1 MKHRKR
7 NLRTVAY
14 FLIVT
19 ITIVVG
25 LAITLSAGTVDKTPI
40 SSAQVLISVGTGVL
54 AAGLASLAL
63 GVMRWIDDKDADE
76 GSGSIQN
83 LARTLDERF
92 SEANAAEATRVQ
104 ELHARLDT
112 TGQQV
117 TRELERTRVIL
128 SKYTIVDSSPSLR
141 CVSDAG
147 IGVEFRRAFYAS
159 RDSLAPD
166 QTIRVDVL
174 GLKLHRFLND
184 QLDWLRGHGRRI
196 DIRLLLQD
204 PKGAVFTAIC
214 HLEGRDIQVASED
227 AQQTLML
234 LDGGRLED
242 DSWRHEIDDVHI
254 DLRFTG
260 TYQPVTL
267 FRVGGSCCVRPR
279 VSTPLGAA
287 TRFYEKYD
295 QQSGHTY
302 YSVYAAHF
310 TQAWKTSQFVDPF
323 KGSTT

>member
-1 MKHRKR
+1 LKHRKR

-14 FLIVT
+14 FLIVV
-19 ITIVVG
+19 ITIIAG
-25 LAITLSAGTVDKTPI
+25 LAITLSARTVDSNPI

-63 GVMRWIDDKDADE
+63 GVMRWIDDKDSDE

-92 SEANAAEATRVQ
+92 SQASVAEETRIQ
-104 ELHARLDT
+104 ELHARLDVS
-112 TGQQV
+112 GQQV
-117 TRELERTRVIL
+117 ARELERTRVVL
-128 SKYTIVDSSPSLR
+128 SKYTIVDSSPNLR

-147 IGVEFRRAFYAS
+147 IGAEFRRAFYAS
-159 RDSLAPD
+159 RDSLASN
-166 QTIRVDVL
+166 QTIHVDVL
-174 GLKLHRFLND
+174 GLKLHRFLDD

-204 PKGAVFTAIC
+204 PKGAVFTSIC
-214 HLEGRDIQVASED
+214 HLEGRDIQVAIED
-227 AQQTLML
+227 AQRTLGL

-242 DSWRHEIDDVHI
+242 HSWRHEIDNVHI

-260 TYQPVTL
+260 KYQPVTL
-267 FRVGGSCCVRPR
+267 FRVGGTCCVRPR

-295 QQSGHTY
+295 QQSGPTY

-310 TQAWKTSQFVDPF
+310 TQAWNTSEFVDPF
-323 KGSTT
+323 KGSAT